1 MEKIE
6 KKLYTLIKVE
16 LKREMYRFFLQ
27 EILHQT
33 IWELLRTFARYC
45 GDKNVTGFTEL
56 CFQLLSPCVP
66 MNGVSKKEKN
76 KKEEVSFKLIEIR
89 LIEILKLLHM
99 VEGKMKVVYLNYN
112 CQQATDENECTVL
125 NYQQKSFC

>member
-1 MEKIE
+1 ME
-6 KKLYTLIKVE
+6 
-16 LKREMYRFFLQ
+16 
-27 EILHQT
+27 
-33 IWELLRTFARYC
+33 
-45 GDKNVTGFTEL
+45 
-56 CFQLLSPCVP
+56 
-66 MNGVSKKEKN
+66 VSKKEKN

>member
-1 MEKIE
+1 ME
-6 KKLYTLIKVE
+6 
-16 LKREMYRFFLQ
+16 
-27 EILHQT
+27 
-33 IWELLRTFARYC
+33 
-45 GDKNVTGFTEL
+45 
-56 CFQLLSPCVP
+56 
-66 MNGVSKKEKN
+66 VSKKERN

-112 CQQATDENECTVL
+112 YQQATDENECTVL